1 MRDDAIQIKDKD
13 KYLLPAINFHGLRH
27 TSATILINQNTDIS
41 TVSKRL
47 GHARTST
54 TMDIYSHSLR
64 KSDKIAADK
73 LENLFN
79 KKGENKSKDRKYLCF
94 FY

>member
-1 MRDDAIQIKDKD
+1 MHLTAKLCLNKSKRLD
-13 KYLLPAINFHGLRH
+13 LLRH
-27 TSATILINQNTDIS
+27 TYATILISQNVDVS

-54 TMDIYSHSLR
+54 TMDIYSHSLQR
-64 KSDKIAADK
+64 SDSAAAYK

-79 KKGENKSKDRKYLCF
+79 KKERNKKQGL
-94 FY
+94 